1 MGQLPFVCTKTA
13 VAQDF
18 KSKDC
23 LRSYKAGTAVSREGH
38 ERCYCSCYLPKAFRI
53 SIGTGNK
60 MVELCSVAISAKVC
74 K

>member
-23 LRSYKAGTAVSREGH
+23 LRSYKAGTAVPGR
-38 ERCYCSCYLPKAFRI
+38 
-53 SIGTGNK
+53 GTK
-60 MVELCSVAISAKVC
+60 DVIVPAIYQRPLEFP
-74 K
+74 